1 VTLSLRTQ
9 LTLFHTAI
17 LALLVTGLGLAF
29 YQGLSLQLDA
39 DATNDLV
46 EVTDGL
52 HGYLRFDHGQ
62 PVLEYDE
69 DDPAEVAFVQRATR
83 YYQVYE
89 ATTGRLLVQ
98 SPALEP
104 LGLHYTPAEVS
115 AMRRRPRV
123 HDMETDIGR
132 LRLSDSVI
140 APAPGQVYLLQV
152 GASLEGVARA
162 RRTFRGLLLWSIP
175 AGLLVTG
182 AAGRW
187 MAGRALAPLARLAT
201 AARGIDVTDLS
212 DRLPVRGAGD
222 ELDALA
228 GAFND
233 TLQRLEA
240 AVDEMRQFSA
250 AIAHELRT
258 PLAALRGET
267 ELALMQA
274 RSEGD
279 YRRALTSQLEELD
292 KIGRLVGQL
301 LTLARLE
308 AGEIPLANAPVD
320 VAALAASVAEQL
332 EVVAQERQITL
343 ATELT
348 GPVMVAGDRAWL
360 ERLLLN
366 LLDNALKFTPAG
378 GRVVID
384 VSYEHDRPRIEVRD
398 TGVGMAPEVLARA
411 FERFYRADAARSPGA
426 HGVGLGLTLV
436 KWIADRHGAAV
447 DIRSRPGAG
456 TAVTV
461 RLPASTGSGV
471 PPGAPP
477 GARTRL

>member
-1 VTLSLRTQ
+1 
-9 LTLFHTAI
+9 
-17 LALLVTGLGLAF
+17 
-29 YQGLSLQLDA
+29 
-39 DATNDLV
+39 
-46 EVTDGL
+46 
-52 HGYLRFDHGQ
+52 
-62 PVLEYDE
+62 
-69 DDPAEVAFVQRATR
+69 VAFVQRATR

-89 ATTGRLLVQ
+89 AATGRLLVQ
-98 SPALEP
+98 SPALQP
-104 LGLHYTPAEVS
+104 LGLHYTPAEV
-115 AMRRRPRV
+115 AEMRLRPRV
-123 HDMETDIGR
+123 HDMETDVGR
-132 LRLSDSVI
+132 LRLSDSVV

-162 RRTFRGLLLWSIP
+162 RRTFRSLLLWSIP
-175 AGLLVTG
+175 AALLVTG

-212 DRLPVRGAGD
+212 ARLPVRGAGD

-233 TLQRLEA
+233 TLQRLDA
-240 AVDEMRQFSA
+240 ALAEMRQFSA

-274 RSEGD
+274 GSED
-279 YRRALTSQLEELD
+279 EYRRALTGQLEELD

-308 AGEIPLANAPVD
+308 AGEIPLAHAPVD
-320 VAALAASVAEQL
+320 LAALAGSVTEQL
-332 EVVAQERQITL
+332 EVVAQDRGVGLLTK
-343 ATELT
+343 LT
-348 GPVMVAGDRAWL
+348 GPVTVVGDSAWL

-366 LLDNALKFTPAG
+366 LIDNALKYTPAG
-378 GRVVID
+378 GRVIIA
-384 VSYEHDRPRIEVRD
+384 VSLDEDRARIEVSD
-398 TGVGMAPEVLARA
+398 SGVGMPPDVLARA

-436 KWIADRHGAAV
+436 KWIADRHHATI
-447 DIRSRPGAG
+447 DIRSRPGEG
-456 TAVTV
+456 TTVTV
-461 RLPASTGSGV
+461 RLPAS
-471 PPGAPP
+471 PGAGVTSPS
-477 GARTRL
+477 TRGPASRL

>member
-9 LTLFHTAI
+9 LTLFHTSI
-17 LALLVTGLGLAF
+17 LALLVTGLGVAF
-29 YQGLSLQLDA
+29 YQGLSLQLEA

-46 EVTDGL
+46 EVTNGL
-52 HGYLRFDHGQ
+52 HGYLRFQDGR
-62 PVLEYDE
+62 PVLDYDQ

-89 ATTGRLLVQ
+89 AATGRLLVQ
-98 SPALEP
+98 SPALQP
-104 LGLHYTPAEVS
+104 LGLHYTPAEV
-115 AMRRRPRV
+115 AEMRLRPRV
-123 HDMETDIGR
+123 HDMETDVGR
-132 LRLSDSVI
+132 LRLSDSVV

-162 RRTFRGLLLWSIP
+162 RRTFRSLLLWSIP
-175 AGLLVTG
+175 AALLVTG

-187 MAGRALAPLARLAT
+187 MAGRALTPLARLAT
-201 AARGIDVTDLS
+201 AARRIDVTDLS
-212 DRLPVRGAGD
+212 ARLPVRGAGD

-240 AVDEMRQFSA
+240 AIAEMRQFSA

-274 RSEGD
+274 GTEEE
-279 YRRALTSQLEELD
+279 YRRALTGQLEELD

-320 VAALAASVAEQL
+320 LAALAVSVTEQL
-332 EVVAQERQITL
+332 EVVAQDRGVAL
-343 ATELT
+343 VTELT
-348 GPVMVAGDRAWL
+348 GPVTVVGDSGWL

-366 LLDNALKFTPAG
+366 LIDNALKYTPAG
-378 GRVVID
+378 GRVVIA
-384 VSYEHDRPRIEVRD
+384 VSLDDERACIDVRD
-398 TGVGMAPEVLARA
+398 TGVGMTPDVLARA

-436 KWIADRHGAAV
+436 KWIADRHHATI
-447 DIRSRPGAG
+447 DIRSQPGDG
-456 TAVTV
+456 TTVTV
-461 RLPASTGSGV
+461 RLPASTGGGV
-471 PPGAPP
+471 TSPDTRAP
-477 GARTRL
+477 ARRL

>member
-1 VTLSLRTQ
+1 
-9 LTLFHTAI
+9 
-17 LALLVTGLGLAF
+17 
-29 YQGLSLQLDA
+29 
-39 DATNDLV
+39 
-46 EVTDGL
+46 
-52 HGYLRFDHGQ
+52 
-62 PVLEYDE
+62 
-69 DDPAEVAFVQRATR
+69 
-83 YYQVYE
+83 
-89 ATTGRLLVQ
+89 
-98 SPALEP
+98 
-104 LGLHYTPAEVS
+104 
-115 AMRRRPRV
+115 
-123 HDMETDIGR
+123 METDAGR

-187 MAGRALAPLARLAT
+187 MAGRALVPLARLAT

-212 DRLPVRGAGD
+212 ARLPVRGAGD

-240 AVDEMRQFSA
+240 SVAEMRQFSA

-274 RSEGD
+274 QSEQE
-279 YRRALTSQLEELD
+279 YRRALTDQLEELD

-320 VAALAASVAEQL
+320 LPALAVSVTEQL
-332 EVVAQERQITL
+332 EVMAQERRVAL
-343 ATELT
+343 VTELAE
-348 GPVMVAGDRAWL
+348 PVVVAGDRAWL

-366 LLDNALKFTPAG
+366 LIDNALKYTPAG
-378 GRVVID
+378 GRVVIA
-384 VSYEHDRPRIEVRD
+384 VSREQDRARIEVRD
-398 TGVGMAPEVLARA
+398 TGVGMTPDVLARA

-436 KWIADRHGAAV
+436 KWIADRHHATI
-447 DIRSRPGAG
+447 DIRSRPGEG
-456 TAVTV
+456 TAVTI
-461 RLPASTGSGV
+461 RLPAGTGA
-471 PPGAPP
+471 GAPSV
-477 GARTRL
+477 AQIMKN